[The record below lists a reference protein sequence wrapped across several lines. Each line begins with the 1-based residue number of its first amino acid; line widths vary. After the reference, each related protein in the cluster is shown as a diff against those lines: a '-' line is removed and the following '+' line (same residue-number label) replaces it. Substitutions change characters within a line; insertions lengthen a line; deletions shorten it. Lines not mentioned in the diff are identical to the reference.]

1 MVPDPERGMLKLA
14 SDALDVIMTLPL
26 TVPAADGAKLI
37 LSAVLCPADKVK
49 GVLTLDIV
57 KPVPL
62 TLT

>member
-1 MVPDPERGMLKLA
+1 MLKLA